1 MKPPK
6 TDTLFL
12 TLRLFSATGG
22 IEKVCMAAGKALYEL
37 SGEQVNKRVKIF
49 SLYDETE
56 EVNPIYFPAQVFL
69 GFGKQRLKF
78 LLAAI
83 KQGSNSRMVILSHVN
98 LVTVGF
104 AIKLF
109 SPKTKLFLIAHGIE
123 VWRNFP
129 GWKKMMLAKCD
140 QILPVSDFTK
150 KKMMQLYN
158 LPEEKFT
165 ILNNCLDPF
174 LPPAQQ
180 QPKDENLLMRYGIDA
195 NDKVLFTLTRLA
207 GNEGYKGYDKVIN
220 AIHFLKEKY
229 PGIKYLL
236 VGKYD
241 AIEKKR
247 VDDIIIR
254 LGLQNHIILTGFIAD
269 EELATH
275 YALADL
281 YIMPSKKEG
290 FGIVF
295 IEAMFYGKPVIAGNV
310 DGSAD
315 ALDNGNLGILINPDD
330 TEQINNAIITV
341 LENKPAFIPNLQQ
354 VMNKFSYTVY
364 KENLR
369 KIIE

>member
-241 AIEKKR
+241 AIE
-247 VDDIIIR
+247 
-254 LGLQNHIILTGFIAD
+254 
-269 EELATH
+269 
-275 YALADL
+275 
-281 YIMPSKKEG
+281 
-290 FGIVF
+290 
-295 IEAMFYGKPVIAGNV
+295 
-310 DGSAD
+310 
-315 ALDNGNLGILINPDD
+315 
-330 TEQINNAIITV
+330 
-341 LENKPAFIPNLQQ
+341 
-354 VMNKFSYTVY
+354 
-364 KENLR
+364 
-369 KIIE
+369 